1 MAKGDH
7 IYIHTGLI
15 NHHGIDCGDRTVIHY
30 RGKQTGGK
38 IAQTSYGEFAQGKQV
53 YVKSSSYKFSA
64 DEIVRRAKRR
74 LHEPNYN
81 FVSNNCE
88 HFATECTSGEPDS
101 QQVGNG
107 VAGAAAG
114 MAAGVG
120 LLAVE
125 TTVPAAGLLGAVGF
139 TTTVGLPIAV
149 VAGGAVLAGSAI
161 FAIFKAFSE
170 SDDKKH

>member
-1 MAKGDH
+1 
-7 IYIHTGLI
+7 
-15 NHHGIDCGDRTVIHY
+15 
-30 RGKQTGGK
+30 
-38 IAQTSYGEFAQGKQV
+38 
-53 YVKSSSYKFSA
+53 
-64 DEIVRRAKRR
+64 
-74 LHEPNYN
+74 
-81 FVSNNCE
+81 
-88 HFATECTSGEPDS
+88 
-101 QQVGNG
+101 
-107 VAGAAAG
+107 

-125 TTVPAAGLLGAVGF
+125 TTIPAAGLLGAVGF